1 MPIVPSGAFTARLN
15 PRQRARLVRLAR
27 MIDATQ
33 AQAMNEAVTHY
44 LASLELREPIHR
56 TVPSEEHTETTNAS

>member
-1 MPIVPSGAFTARLN
+1 MPTGALTVRLN
-15 PRQRARLVRLAR
+15 PRQRARLTRLTR

-33 AQAMNEAVTHY
+33 AQAVNEAITHY

-56 TVPSEEHTETTNAS
+56 TVPSEEQTETTNAS

>member
-1 MPIVPSGAFTARLN
+1 VPTGALTVRLN
-15 PRQRARLVRLAR
+15 PRQRARLTRLTR

-33 AQAMNEAVTHY
+33 AQAVNEAITHY

-56 TVPSEEHTETTNAS
+56 TVPSEEQTETTNAS